1 MGRHSADRLTSWV
14 AGSLEDL
21 GVPLPDAQV
30 VAESLV
36 EAELEGHSSHGLIR
50 LPLLLRRL
58 QQGMIQPRPTMR
70 LSGGAAALL
79 DADNGLGPVAGVRA
93 AAAAADRARQHG
105 VGVVAVRRSNHLG
118 SLSYYVRRMAGH
130 GLVGLAFSNTPPALA
145 PPGARRPLLGTNP
158 IAAGFPAESGLVVI
172 DLATSQVSRGRIL
185 EAVRRGEAILE
196 GWALDGEGRPTT
208 DARQAI
214 EGSLVPLGGAK
225 GFALAVMVEALTG
238 VLAGAGVGPAVAGT
252 YEASDRPSDVG
263 HCFWAVDAD
272 AIAPGFAGRMGRLA
286 EEVRASGGRMPGD
299 RAAAERERRLRE
311 GIELPD
317 TLEAEISEVAGRPL
331 GAWAPGF

>member
-1 MGRHSADRLTSWV
+1 MGCHSADRLAGWV
-14 AGSLEDL
+14 AGSLEGL
-21 GVPLPDAQV
+21 GVPSADARV

-58 QQGMIQPRPTMR
+58 RQGLIEPRPTMR

-93 AAAAADRARQHG
+93 AAAAADRAWQHG

-118 SLSYYVRRMAGH
+118 SLSYYVRRLAGD

-158 IAAGFPAESGLVVI
+158 IAAGFPAEKGPVI
-172 DLATSQVSRGRIL
+172 VDLATAQVSRGRIL
-185 EAVRRGEAILE
+185 EALRRGEAIPE
-196 GWALDGEGRPTT
+196 GWALDGEGHPTT

-214 EGSLVPLGGAK
+214 DGSLAPLGGAK

-263 HCFWAVDAD
+263 HCFCAIDPEAV
-272 AIAPGFAGRMGRLA
+272 APGFAGRMERLA
-286 EEVRASGGRMPGD
+286 AEIRASGGRMPGD
-299 RAAAERERRLRE
+299 RAAADRARRLRE
-311 GIELPD
+311 GIEVSE
-317 TLEAEISEVAGRPL
+317 TLEAEISEIVGRPL
-331 GAWAPGF
+331 GAWPLGS